1 MAIEKRSRYYQKE
14 DFDRIY
20 KEKYPVLVKY
30 IYFHIQ
36 DAVEAQD
43 IAQDIFL
50 SFFRKMTTME
60 YRMSDIQ
67 LWLYLCAYRKINSY
81 LREKY
86 KNRYYSSDVSLE
98 TVAEESES
106 QFRLTE
112 VAPILTRDEMHYI
125 YLSYYCGFKNREM
138 KTIMGYSAS
147 TLKRIK
153 KKALKK
159 IENYLNSVKK

>member
-1 MAIEKRSRYYQKE
+1 MAGEKRPRYYQKE

-86 KNRYYSSDVSLE
+86 KNRWYSSDVSLE
-98 TVAEESES
+98 SIAEENVSR
-106 QFRLTE
+106 FHLTE

-125 YLSYYCGFKNREM
+125 YLCFYCGFKNREI
-138 KTIMGYSAS
+138 KTIMGYSVT

-153 KKALKK
+153 KEALKK
-159 IENYLNSVKK
+159 IKNYLHSI